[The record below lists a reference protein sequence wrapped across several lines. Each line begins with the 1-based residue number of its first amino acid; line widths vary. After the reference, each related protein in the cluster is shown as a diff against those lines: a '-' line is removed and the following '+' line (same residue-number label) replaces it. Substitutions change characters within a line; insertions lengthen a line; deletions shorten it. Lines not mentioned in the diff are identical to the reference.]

1 MRLYEIT
8 RPPADV
14 PVASRGR
21 TDNQRAV
28 RTKNQRSRIANPKQ
42 PVGTEQTGRTTRQGR
57 DTRQRVMNN
66 RPT

>member
-42 PVGTEQTGRTTRQGR
+42 PVGHGTNWEDDAPGTRYAP
-57 DTRQRVMNN
+57 TVMNN